1 MPGIAIGDA
10 MATTQLRELAAT
22 GAQARPCEMYH
33 AAMNDKCI
41 ARLVVVRDFGVDVGI
56 MQKGETCKKIGID

>member
-22 GAQARPCEMYH
+22 GAQARPCKMYH
-33 AAMNDKCI
+33 GAMDDGCTG
-41 ARLVVVRDFGVDVGI
+41 RLVVARVFGVDVGI
-56 MQKGETCKKIGID
+56 MQKEETCKKSGID